1 MRLETKKLL
10 YDIKQAAE
18 SVSSFVSGKSY
29 ADYESDALLRSGV
42 ERQFEIM
49 GEAINRLSKI
59 DPDVTNQI
67 TDYQKIISF
76 RNILIHG
83 YADIDNRLVW
93 NIIEKKLPHL
103 LKEVSDLSAEPE

>member
-1 MRLETKKLL
+1 MQLESKKLL

-18 SVSSFVSGKSY
+18 RVSDFVSGKSF
-29 ADYESDALLRSGV
+29 ADYESDVLLRSGI

-59 DPDVTNQI
+59 DTDVTKKI

-93 NIIEKKLPHL
+93 NIIEQKLPGL
-103 LKEVSDLSAEPE
+103 LSEVRNLSADSK

>member
-1 MRLETKKLL
+1 MQLESKKLL
-10 YDIKQAAE
+10 YDIQQAAE

-29 ADYESDALLRSGV
+29 RDYESDALLRSGV

-49 GEAINRLSKI
+49 GEAINRLSKVN
-59 DPDVTNQI
+59 PDVTNQI

-83 YADIDNRLVW
+83 YTDIDNRLVW
-93 NIIEKKLPHL
+93 NIVEKKLPLL
-103 LKEVSDLSAEPE
+103 LKEVTCLSSETQ